1 MNYQRMKGIDILKEI
16 NTEEKARQWLWK
28 SRFDG
33 KDFICPQCEGESF
46 WQHQSRSEVRECDYC
61 RKPIRLRA
69 GTIFRDSK
77 TPILTWLRAIC
88 LVMQGK
94 RGMSALELQKQL
106 GLRSYRTA
114 WTMLHKIRES
124 LRQRDE
130 NYKLKEVIELDG
142 AVFGRKSKENQAE
155 VLVAVESK
163 EWVDEKGRRKAKAG
177 FAKVKV
183 AAETKQEAQNF
194 VDQAIQPGSMV
205 NTDAAPSLRGLK
217 NVDADYQVVANDPK
231 VLDHWLPWVHR
242 FVSNAKAWIIGT
254 HHGVDAKYLTQYLS
268 EYTYRF
274 NRRHDPDSLFH
285 WALTACALAKPITAH
300 ALLA

>member
-1 MNYQRMKGIDILKEI
+1 M
-16 NTEEKARQWLWK
+16 
-28 SRFDG
+28 
-33 KDFICPQCEGESF
+33 
-46 WQHQSRSEVRECDYC
+46 
-61 RKPIRLRA
+61 
-69 GTIFRDSK
+69 
-77 TPILTWLRAIC
+77 
-88 LVMQGK
+88 
-94 RGMSALELQKQL
+94 
-106 GLRSYRTA
+106 
-114 WTMLHKIRES
+114 
-124 LRQRDE
+124 
-130 NYKLKEVIELDG
+130 DG

-163 EWVDEKGRRKAKAG
+163 EWVDEKARKKAKAS

-183 AAETKQEAQNF
+183 AAETKHEAQNF

-205 NTDAAPSLRGLK
+205 NKDAAPSLRGLK

-231 VLDHWLPWVHR
+231 VLDHLLPWVHH
-242 FVSNAKAWIIGT
+242 FISNARDWIIGT

-285 WALTACALAKPITAH
+285 GALTTCALAKPITAR